1 MELKYMTM
9 TPEQAL
15 ERLNKQ
21 YKRQNE
27 HIKES
32 YDRVSATLPKGTKE
46 RIKATGYS
54 LNNFI
59 AEAVKEKLEQ
69 MEAPGT
75 DAADQPEQDSFPMNP
90 PEEEQPK
97 KDEIDIPECFK

>member
-1 MELKYMTM
+1 M

-59 AEAVKEKLEQ
+59 AEAVKEKIEQ
-69 MEAPGT
+69 LEAPGT
-75 DAADQPEQDSFPMNP
+75 DAVYQPDQAIFPMNP
-90 PEEEQPK
+90 PEDSEYVP
-97 KDEIDIPECFK
+97 DCFK

>member
-1 MELKYMTM
+1 M

-15 ERLNKQ
+15 ERINKQ

-59 AEAVKEKLEQ
+59 AEAVKEKIEQ
-69 MEAPGT
+69 LEAPGT
-75 DAADQPEQDSFPMNP
+75 DAVYQPEKAIFPMNP
-90 PEEEQPK
+90 PEDSEDVP
-97 KDEIDIPECFK
+97 DCFK

>member
-1 MELKYMTM
+1 MSIN
-9 TPEQAL
+9 PEEAV

-46 RIKATGYS
+46 RIKSAGYS
-54 LNNFI
+54 VNNFI
-59 AEAVKEKLEQ
+59 VEAVHEKLDRLEESAADNERPKEKNSFQ
-69 MEAPGT
+69 MKEPV
-75 DAADQPEQDSFPMNP
+75 D
-90 PEEEQPK
+90 
-97 KDEIDIPECFK
+97 DIPDFMR

>member
-1 MELKYMTM
+1 MTM

-75 DAADQPEQDSFPMNP
+75 DAADQPEQDSFSMNP
-90 PEEEQPK
+90 PEEEQPDQ
-97 KDEIDIPECFK
+97 KDIELPDCFK